1 MGGITITMK
10 ASPGRISW
18 EKAIY
23 VALAL
28 MCLFVQDAF
37 AATPWPTTQFKVD
50 FTNPGDETS
59 DDQDSTI
66 GASGPNRKSAID
78 FDPVDPG
85 ETLSDDLGDWG
96 ERSLEDHNLSY
107 DVLAMFFETSLNE
120 IAVALEQEGFE
131 PPDLPLYNDGA
142 NVYFKVNIYDLSP
155 ASAYGLYHSKLTCS
169 EPSNSTSAWLGINA
183 KSFIPLRA
191 SAEAFLYFTL
201 AHELFHSIQKSYSA
215 SYRALDGCRSNTK
228 DSLTVTEGTATGVAF
243 EITMR
248 RWPKYYLFFK
258 TLTKVEADDNKS
270 DNNTSKDNN
279 GISLWNFDDEKAPGN
294 ESINE
299 IVVWKFYG
307 GSGHI
312 SNFLVGWRS
321 YQKLF
326 LDFSAADSDSR
337 VNYSYKTS
345 SFWFNLIARYDIQ
358 IVDHLLRQ
366 PLRYGDN
373 PSLLEWLDDGLASYK
388 TDIGG
393 LYLAFPHFV
402 TEFASQ
408 AGSRF
413 PWSEFKGFAE
423 DGGMSELD
431 MTSKA
436 KAKQGSKAPGSKQE
450 LQMKWIEEILGECKL
465 VELVSGDK
473 ETVNMNIVLDRV
485 SAACVEILWDGFEG
499 SFELV
504 IEAESS
510 NLRLV
515 DQLQIGLVYEETEER
530 ERYCYSEVH
539 PHYREPLW
547 TCMHE
552 KPFVKSGPQNLRY
565 IKNWTESGIG
575 FTGSGR
581 RIIAVSNV
589 AKDAEKTRPIS
600 KSDQVKLRVGIV
612 EAKGADGRQYD
623 PPNSVTIGSP
633 GMITMSPEN
642 LYGITKSPAPAGM
655 RLSVSVAVKG
665 DDLGYAA
672 VWMAEPPSLGY
683 KGPYKGVMSG
693 PTGGSR
699 VIMSSLCAR
708 HSDGVIGQIT
718 RFDRD
723 HLWIDFDADLCE
735 MTIPPRLDG
744 RYPKVDHFK
753 ASLRFPF
760 GWRYSAENSPVDIV
774 TPGMQIFIDRHAKR
788 LPMVL
793 SGTWNNP
800 DSTPNPGT
808 ATTTSGPGS
817 ANPGGPPGAA
827 PSSGG
832 SSSGGALDSCT
843 CSCEELADF
852 DSRAEE
858 AKKLDDND
866 AMKAL
871 ASQMMGCMGQCQRE
885 YMICRMDSGEA
896 EKQKKELVRK
906 QEAEVRQAKC
916 DCSCEALDDL
926 VSRGQEFEK
935 QLQKQFAEGG
945 SISNENILQLTQCYS
960 ACQQEAIA
968 CAMKK

>member
-1 MGGITITMK
+1 MGGITKKMT

-18 EKAIY
+18 EKAACMA
-23 VALAL
+23 VAL
-28 MCLFVQDAF
+28 MCLFFQDAI

-50 FTNPGDETS
+50 FSEKN
-59 DDQDSTI
+59 DSTSTGQEESPEI
-66 GASGPNRKSAID
+66 QEPGRKPFLDPSSGEDTP
-78 FDPVDPG
+78 
-85 ETLSDDLGDWG
+85 ETRRHRIES
-96 ERSLEDHNLSY
+96 HA
-107 DVLAMFFETSLNE
+107 VLASYFEQSLHE
-120 IAVALEQEGFE
+120 AAEALKAEGFE
-131 PPDLPLYNDGA
+131 PPSLPVFVDGTEK
-142 NVYFKVNIYDLSP
+142 YFKVNVFDFSKSDDEEDD
-155 ASAYGLYHSKLTCS
+155 SAGVYHSGTNCDDTGVS
-169 EPSNSTSAWLGINA
+169 ETAWFAINSTS
-183 KSFIPLRA
+183 FVPLTPSR
-191 SAEAFLYFTL
+191 EAYLYVVL
-201 AHELFHSIQKSYSA
+201 AHELVHAIQARYPATSE
-215 SYRALDGCRSNTK
+215 ALNGCSGNTE
-228 DSLTVTEGTATGVAF
+228 DEDTAREGTADAVAYMLA
-243 EITMR
+243 TK
-248 RWPKYYLFFK
+248 RWPKYYLKFGY
-258 TLTKVEADDNKS
+258 EMPY
-270 DNNTSKDNN
+270 
-279 GISLWNFDDEKAPGN
+279 PGGLVLRRYTG
-294 ESINE
+294 E
-299 IVVWKFYG
+299 G
-307 GSGHI
+307 GLI
-312 SNFLVGWRS
+312 DPDLLGWRS
-321 YQKLF
+321 YQTPF
-326 LDFSAADSDSR
+326 LDYSADEEGDAQTAAY
-337 VNYSYKTS
+337 NTS
-345 SFWFNLIARYDIQ
+345 SFWFNLIDRYGIRF
-358 IVDHLLRQ
+358 IDHLYRQ
-366 PLRYGDN
+366 PLKYGDS
-373 PSLLEWLDDGLASYK
+373 PSLLQWLDHALESHKPRLGS
-388 TDIGG
+388 
-393 LYLAFPHFV
+393 LYTIFPHFV

-408 AGSRF
+408 AGSRL
-413 PWSEFKGFAE
+413 PYDEFAGFGNEVLLVSRNDPTGQLAPYVDAQKWWIRRILGDCTPIKLVTNGNE
-423 DGGMSELD
+423 TSDIDLELD
-431 MTSKA
+431 
-436 KAKQGSKAPGSKQE
+436 P
-450 LQMKWIEEILGECKL
+450 
-465 VELVSGDK
+465 
-473 ETVNMNIVLDRV
+473 V
-485 SAACVEILWDGFEG
+485 SAVCVEISWEGFEG
-499 SFELV
+499 NFELV

-581 RIIAVSNV
+581 RIITVSNV

-800 DSTPNPGT
+800 DPTANPGT

-827 PSSGG
+827 PGSSG

-843 CSCEELADF
+843 CSCEELTDF
-852 DSRAEE
+852 DNRAGE
-858 AKKLDDND
+858 AKKAGDND
-866 AMKAL
+866 ATMAL
-871 ASQMMGCMGQCQRE
+871 AGQMMACVGQCQRE
-885 YMICRMDSGEA
+885 YMICRMDAGEA

-906 QEAEVRQAKC
+906 QEAEARQAKC
-916 DCSCEALDDL
+916 DCSCEALDDI
-926 VSRGQEFEK
+926 VSGGQEFEK

-945 SISNENILQLTQCYS
+945 SLSNENILQLTQCYS